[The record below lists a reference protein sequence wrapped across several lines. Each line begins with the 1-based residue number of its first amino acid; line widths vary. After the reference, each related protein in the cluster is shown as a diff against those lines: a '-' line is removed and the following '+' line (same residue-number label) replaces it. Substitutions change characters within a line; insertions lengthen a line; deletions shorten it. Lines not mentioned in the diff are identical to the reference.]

1 MIYRTLFALAVW
13 VSLGTGPVAY
23 AGESADQPIVQKDV
37 AKPLFGSVSIDES
50 TQKQGNRSAD
60 PSKDQRPEQSAQVTL
75 GGAKSPV
82 IGRILRIE
90 GKYYFV
96 KDEESGDDVRLVVN
110 KDTNMDCGAAKLAP
124 SAQSGQIT
132 SERQPDA
139 AKGATK
145 KQKAQGQRKDETAL
159 GSGFRTGGCQF
170 REGDHIK
177 AEVSDLGTVTTIK
190 WITAEKGTPS
200 VTARAAGASAL
211 TGEMAMPSSGPSMP
225 SQDKPGQLDLGGS
238 RGEYLVLP
246 VPQGSLKEE
255 KGLFSTS
262 LVLSADGKP
271 VGTLYRLMVDVS
283 TGKIEYAVIRVAETG
298 ELTPVPWSDLKMTK
312 DRRSLVLHARQYQLG
327 PDLTAKDA
335 RNRAPSISKK
345 DMQAALAPPDLRG
358 EEAERAARTEAPPT
372 PADKSCP
379 GCLILRGQVQKVEGE
394 LLVLKDSESKQDVRL
409 HFDKET
415 EPGQAPIRTGG
426 EFQPGDRV
434 EVYLTPEGH
443 ALTISMIREP
453 GHTQLPDN

>member
-1 MIYRTLFALAVW
+1 MIYRTLLALAVS
-13 VSLGTGPVAY
+13 VSLGTGPIVY
-23 AGESADQPIVQKDV
+23 AGES
-37 AKPLFGSVSIDES
+37 SDES
-50 TQKQGNRSAD
+50 TQKQRNRSAD
-60 PSKDQRPEQSAQVTL
+60 LSKDQRSEQSAQVTM

-82 IGRILRIE
+82 IGRIVKIE
-90 GKYYFV
+90 GKYFFV

-110 KDTNMDCGAAKLAP
+110 KDTNMDCGAARLAS
-124 SAQSGQIT
+124 SAQSGQLS
-132 SERQPDA
+132 SERQPEA

-145 KQKAQGQRKDETAL
+145 KQKARGQRKDETAM
-159 GSGFRTGGCQF
+159 GSGFRTGGCRF

-190 WITAEKGTPS
+190 WITAAKGTPA

-211 TGEMAMPSSGPSMP
+211 TGEMAMPSAGPGMP
-225 SQDKPGQLDLGGS
+225 RQDKPGRLDMGGS

-262 LVLSADGKP
+262 PVLSPDGKDL
-271 VGTLYRLMVDVS
+271 GTLYRLMVDVS
-283 TGKIEYAVIRVAETG
+283 TGRIEYAVIRVAETG
-298 ELTPVPWSDLKMTK
+298 ELKPVPWADLKMTK
-312 DRRSLVLHARQYQLG
+312 DRRSLVLHARQYELTQG
-327 PDLTAKDA
+327 VTAKDA
-335 RNRAPSISKK
+335 RNRTPAISKK

-358 EEAERAARTEAPPT
+358 DEAQMAARTEASPT
-372 PADKSCP
+372 PADKSCS
-379 GCLILRGQVQKVEGE
+379 GCIVIRGQVQKLDDQ
-394 LLVLKDSESKQDVRL
+394 LLILKDSESKMDVRL
-409 HFDKET
+409 RLDKET

-434 EVYLTPEGH
+434 EVYLTPEGR

-453 GHTQLPDN
+453 GHTSLPDN